1 MINNYQPPEVIKV
14 EDNYSF
20 EKQPFDSLDVNPYEI
35 VVAVAKKARELN
47 DKAQKFL
54 GPEYDVHPIN
64 IALKKLEGKNIRF
77 VYNDEKNRTGDPSA
91 RGK

>member
-1 MINNYQPPEVIKV
+1 MNNYQPPEMIKV
-14 EDNYSF
+14 EDNYNF
-20 EKQPFDSLDVNPYEI
+20 EKQPFDSLNVNPYEI

-64 IALKKLEGKNIRF
+64 LALKKLEGDEIQF
-77 VYNDEKNRTGDPSA
+77 VYNEEKDRTEPPVQD
-91 RGK
+91 

>member
-1 MINNYQPPEVIKV
+1 MNNYQPPDMIKV

-20 EKQPFDSLDVNPYEI
+20 EKQPFDSLNVNPYEI

-64 IALKKLEGKNIRF
+64 LALKKLEGNKIQF
-77 VYNDEKNRTGDPSA
+77 VYSEEKGHTEPPA
-91 RGK
+91 HE

>member
-1 MINNYQPPEVIKV
+1 MNIYQSTEVIKV

-20 EKQPFDSLDVNPYEI
+20 EKQPFDDLKVNPYEI
-35 VVAVAKKARELN
+35 VVAVAKKTRELN

-64 IALKKLEGKNIRF
+64 LVLKKLEGKKIRF
-77 VYNDEKNRTGDPSA
+77 VYNDEKNRA
-91 RGK
+91 GKPPAQKE

>member
-1 MINNYQPPEVIKV
+1 MNNYQPPEVIKV

-20 EKQPFDSLDVNPYEI
+20 EKQPFDDLSVNPYEI

-54 GPEYDVHPIN
+54 GPQYEVHPIN
-64 IALKKLEGKNIRF
+64 LALKKLEGKEIRF
-77 VYNDEKNRTGDPSA
+77 VYSDDKNDTDEPPVKDV
-91 RGK
+91 

>member
-1 MINNYQPPEVIKV
+1 MNTYQPPEVIKV

-20 EKQPFDSLDVNPYEI
+20 EKQPFDSLPVNPYEI

-64 IALKKLEGKNIRF
+64 LALKKLEGKKIQF
-77 VYNDEKNRTGDPSA
+77 VYNDENPSA
-91 RGK
+91 GESPAKKG

>member
-1 MINNYQPPEVIKV
+1 MNNYQPPVVIKV

-64 IALKKLEGKNIRF
+64 LVLKKLEGKNIRF
-77 VYNDEKNRTGDPSA
+77 VYNDENPPAGESPA
-91 RGK
+91 